1 MVEFEKLA
9 DCEGMRNRGDGPG
22 VDENLF
28 RAVGGAGC
36 GSRTYVACELLESVV

>member
-1 MVEFEKLA
+1 MKGREKKKQ
-9 DCEGMRNRGDGPG
+9 GNGPG

-36 GSRTYVACELLESVV
+36 GGRTDVACELLEGVV